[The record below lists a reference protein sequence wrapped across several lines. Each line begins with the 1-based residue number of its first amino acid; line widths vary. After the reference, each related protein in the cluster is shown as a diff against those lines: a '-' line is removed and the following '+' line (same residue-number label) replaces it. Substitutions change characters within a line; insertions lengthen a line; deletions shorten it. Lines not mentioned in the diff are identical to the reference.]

1 MGQTAN
7 FVRSSQNALESQAC
21 RSRGRSLILAQS
33 SSASQW
39 EPASSTLKSET
50 PRSPPSSSYSPPS
63 GAKRRKHH
71 SHSPDQ
77 INKIWDTVLSQQGI
91 LTELIQGRLALPS
104 QAQSVPPLQVPLCPT
119 TRGAGR
125 LRGRSLHCYLR
136 RSAPSQVLYRPYS
149 PSSQQLDELHLVS
162 RTLLLLSK
170 LSGQVAGRNL
180 VTLVAAQRQL
190 WLSQARVSEGD
201 KTTLL
206 DAPVTHGHTFG
217 PAVDD
222 MLQCSHCARGSTME
236 LDRHPTC
243 HLERRSLAIPPVFSL
258 SVHPYSAVMRRT
270 LDNQQGVKQITLEEA
285 LNREDIQAAI
295 ICTENESHEEYIRK
309 FLDAGKH
316 VCVEY
321 PMSLSVAVARELWEL
336 ADKKGKILHEEHIE
350 ILTADYKQLKKEV
363 SGKEILEGTL
373 HFTGTVSYNGRWK
386 KWPFQSVRGLMLQE
400 ENVELET
407 AMIEAPV
414 FVESKPLTWIEERA
428 PGLGRVKNI
437 NFRFDSGTLD
447 HIPNA
452 PKEPVGIF
460 MQDLNWF
467 GEKLLGQV
475 LSEQLQAERRRIL
488 HCLELADRIKELCQK
503 SAQNNL

>member
-1 MGQTAN
+1 MQ
-7 FVRSSQNALESQAC
+7 
-21 RSRGRSLILAQS
+21 
-33 SSASQW
+33 
-39 EPASSTLKSET
+39 
-50 PRSPPSSSYSPPS
+50 
-63 GAKRRKHH
+63 
-71 SHSPDQ
+71 
-77 INKIWDTVLSQQGI
+77 
-91 LTELIQGRLALPS
+91 
-104 QAQSVPPLQVPLCPT
+104 
-119 TRGAGR
+119 
-125 LRGRSLHCYLR
+125 
-136 RSAPSQVLYRPYS
+136 
-149 PSSQQLDELHLVS
+149 
-162 RTLLLLSK
+162 
-170 LSGQVAGRNL
+170 
-180 VTLVAAQRQL
+180 
-190 WLSQARVSEGD
+190 
-201 KTTLL
+201 
-206 DAPVTHGHTFG
+206 
-217 PAVDD
+217 
-222 MLQCSHCARGSTME
+222 
-236 LDRHPTC
+236 
-243 HLERRSLAIPPVFSL
+243 
-258 SVHPYSAVMRRT
+258 RT

-295 ICTENESHEEYIRK
+295 ICTENVSHEEYIRK

-373 HFTGTVSYNGRWK
+373 HFTGG
-386 KWPFQSVRGLMLQE
+386 PFQPGFGFASFGGIARLTWLVDLFGELTLTAAEMEEQKENKYMKLTARFLTKEKRPTMQPPPELQHRRTIARLTWLVDLFGELTLTAAEME
-400 ENVELET
+400 EQKENKYMKLT
-407 AMIEAPV
+407 AQFLTKE
-414 FVESKPLTWIEERA
+414 KRPLTWIEERA
-428 PGLGRVKNI
+428 LGLGRVKNI

-503 SAQNNL
+503 PAQNNL